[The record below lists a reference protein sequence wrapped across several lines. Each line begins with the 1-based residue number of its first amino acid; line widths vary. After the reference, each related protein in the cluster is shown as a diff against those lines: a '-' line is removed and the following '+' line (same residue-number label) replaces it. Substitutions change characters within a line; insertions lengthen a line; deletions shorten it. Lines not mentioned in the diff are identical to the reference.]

1 VRRGMLWRASSLVY
15 DRSRRP
21 AAREKSPITL
31 FAVDSAGRPACL
43 TGVVQSIEFDR
54 HRPAGMRWR
63 VEMDLW
69 TAAST
74 GPRRKTRQRT
84 K

>member
-1 VRRGMLWRASSLVY
+1 MTVCFLRDDNEVDAEHCRISL
-15 DRSRRP
+15 
-21 AAREKSPITL
+21 REKSPITL